1 MKNGVEEWKGREMG
15 QECDEYSKG
24 SLSKLICIKNK
35 VWIISV

>member
-1 MKNGVEEWKGREMG
+1 MKGKEKE
-15 QECDEYSKG
+15 QECDEYSEG